1 MKYARFTILLGVLI
15 ATLVVGC
22 ALAAAQTQ
30 WKIVVPQTMFGDKL
44 RVAAFHDG
52 NFGVN
57 GGAGDVGKAHYTS
70 DGGKTWG
77 TADSS
82 GG

>member
-1 MKYARFTILLGVLI
+1 MKYARFPILFGVL
-15 ATLVVGC
+15 ASALVAAYV
-22 ALAAAQTQ
+22 LAAAQPQ
-30 WKIVVPQTMFGDKL
+30 WEVVVPQTSFGDKL
-44 RVAAFHDG
+44 RIAAFLNE
-52 NFGVN
+52 NFGIT

-70 DGGKTWG
+70 DGGKNWS